1 MNGFW
6 RVKGDRE
13 QGRRP
18 SRIVDVGVG
27 EGCERR
33 RVESDPI
40 SVIHTAMKALDLK
53 LQNQRQIFC

>member
-13 QGRRP
+13 RGR

-40 SVIHTAMKALDLK
+40 SVICTSMKVLDLK
-53 LQNQRQIFC
+53 LQN